1 MLLQVKNLSHTYDPD
16 IKSNNYTLKDIN
28 FEVQKG
34 EFIGLIGHTGSGK
47 STLVQTLN
55 ALIHPTKGE
64 IIIDGQDITK
74 IKNLKEIRKKVGLV
88 FQYPEHQLF
97 EENIAA
103 DVSFGPKNLG
113 LNEDEV
119 DRRVKQALE
128 WVNLDYEEFKDRSPF
143 RLSGG
148 QQRRVAIAGVLAM
161 EPEILILDEPTA
173 GLDPKARVE
182 LINEIVNLK
191 DKFGLTIILISHRME
206 EIAQLADRILVLES
220 GKLVLE
226 GSPSYVFDH
235 DSYLEEIGL
244 GIPQITSV
252 MKRLKK
258 KLKLSDMRTDIFTI
272 EDAKQE
278 ILKVKRVKDVR

>member
-191 DKFGLTIILISHRME
+191 EKFGLTIILISHRME

-220 GKLVLE
+220 GRLVLE

-235 DSYLEEIGL
+235 DSFLEEIGL